1 MPGLWRKKVAE
12 RDSGSAAFMSSQLD
26 GGLIQSIVPLQSY
39 LVSLTD
45 PTTSTL
51 QSLPKETAAI
61 GERMSS

>member
-1 MPGLWRKKVAE
+1 
-12 RDSGSAAFMSSQLD
+12 MSSQLD
-26 GGLIQSIVPLQSY
+26 GGLIQSIVPLQAY